1 MNKIQYYDEQH
12 PGFKHFFIQPHF
24 VNGLDLVD
32 AEYSSINGLIK
43 SSWKRNGNEIT
54 LEPVLPD

>member
-1 MNKIQYYDEQH
+1 MQYYDEQH